1 MAESTLAPAVSQA
14 APVPAVAPAASSAV
28 APAPAG
34 QAPTPAATPPVAPEP
49 PKGPTPGEAWAAIKR
64 AGAELNRSQAA
75 LRTAQDLL
83 HADQKKLADMQAL
96 AVSDPVAF
104 ATQGGKF
111 TIDQLVERIAKG
123 APVVDE
129 GAKKLGELET
139 RQKALEDAQAK
150 READATAQSQK
161 KLISDYK
168 ATLATEFEKIADK
181 YPIIAPVA
189 ELLSASPVDLLF
201 EIISQHYA
209 RTADANGEHGELMT
223 LDTAAG
229 LAQKHYSQKEAAKKL
244 LAAAGQPVPAPE
256 AGKNGGQPQGTAP
269 AVPLKPGSPAA
280 SPQAGGP
287 TRAEPSSRPT
297 TLTNALASAPSQDGR
312 PATHRSRGIQAVD
325 DAIARASARRPS

>member
-1 MAESTLAPAVSQA
+1 MAEFTPAPMPSQA
-14 APVPAVAPAASSAV
+14 TPAPAAVPVASAT
-28 APAPAG
+28 APVPAG
-34 QAPTPAATPPVAPEP
+34 QAPASAATPPAAPEQ
-49 PKGPTPGEAWAAIKR
+49 PKGLTPGEAWAAIKR

-83 HADQKKLADMQAL
+83 HADQKKLSDMQAL
-96 AVSDPVAF
+96 AVSDPVTF
-104 ATQGGKF
+104 ATQGGKM
-111 TIDQLVERIAKG
+111 TVDQLVERIAKG

-150 READATAQSQK
+150 READATAQSQQK
-161 KLISDYK
+161 IISDYK
-168 ATLATEFEKIADK
+168 ATLTTEFEKIADK

-209 RTADANGEHGELMT
+209 RTADKKGEHGELMT

-229 LAQKHYSQKEAAKKL
+229 LAQKHYSQKKAAEKL
-244 LAAAGQPVPAPE
+244 LAATGIPAP
-256 AGKNGGQPQGTAP
+256 APDGAKNGGQPQGTTP
-269 AVPLKPGSPAA
+269 AAPLKPGSPAA

-312 PATHRSRGIQAVD
+312 PTTHRSRGIQAVN